1 MVSARGCLGDALCNG
16 LCLCARRVC
25 TLSCVTVAYGST
37 RSLGHTR
44 SSLARLLRDGSVV
57 VDVSSVIVTQPHGS
71 SSIQSVEQPSRRELV
86 IAVGKILGFAAA
98 NNLAVAESSSEF
110 IAFLNPDLELTEG
123 WLPPL
128 LAALDD
134 PAVAITAPVL
144 LHPEGHVDEAGQAV
158 FSDGGSLAIGGPHWP
173 GGRDSYPTVMF
184 DRDVDYASAACWV
197 MRRSVFNELGG
208 FSTDY
213 WPAYFE
219 DNDLAQRA
227 RQAGYV
233 TRLVTSRPVIHHHE
247 GASAERVAI
256 AQRSR
261 ATFERKWAD
270 VLVTKPDRSL
280 LDTDSRSVR
289 DWHCDQTTITHAT
302 GDEIPAL
309 AACAVSNPHNRH
321 TGLLADC
328 NIPWLPQK

>member
-1 MVSARGCLGDALCNG
+1 MG
-16 LCLCARRVC
+16 
-25 TLSCVTVAYGST
+25 
-37 RSLGHTR
+37 
-44 SSLARLLRDGSVV
+44 SSLARSVRDGFTLI
-57 VDVSSVIVTQPHGS
+57 DVSAVIVTQPD
-71 SSIQSVEQPSRRELV
+71 QSGELARVDGVSRWEREITLD
-86 IAVGKILGFAAA
+86 KNLGFAAA

-134 PAVAITAPVL
+134 PAVAVAAPVL
-144 LHPEGHVDEAGQAV
+144 LHPEGHIDEAGQAV

-173 GGRDSYPTVMF
+173 SERDSYPTVMF

-261 ATFERKWAD
+261 ATFERNWAD
-270 VLVTKPDRSL
+270 VLATKPDRSL
-280 LDTDSRSVR
+280 LETDPRSVR
-289 DWHCDQTTITHAT
+289 DWYCEQTTIAHVTAA
-302 GDEIPAL
+302 EIPAI
-309 AACAVSNPHNRH
+309 AARAASDPRNRFTAVLNDGTHPWALRKQYRSS
-321 TGLLADC
+321 GLEILTET
-328 NIPWLPQK
+328 PRP

>member
-1 MVSARGCLGDALCNG
+1 MA
-16 LCLCARRVC
+16 
-25 TLSCVTVAYGST
+25 
-37 RSLGHTR
+37 
-44 SSLARLLRDGSVV
+44 
-57 VDVSSVIVTQPHGS
+57 DVSSIVVIQPDGS
-71 SSIQSVEQPSRRELV
+71 GSYQSVNQPAACELL
-86 IAVGKILGFAAA
+86 ITAEENLGFAAA
-98 NNLAVAESSSEF
+98 NNLAVAETSSEF
-110 IAFLNPDLELTEG
+110 IAFLNPDLQLTEG

-128 LAALDD
+128 LAALGD
-134 PAVAITAPVL
+134 PAVAIAAPVL
-144 LHPEGHVDEAGQAV
+144 LHPDGHIDEAGQVV
-158 FSDGGSLAIGGPHWP
+158 FSDGGSLAIGGVDWP

-184 DRDVDYASAACWV
+184 DRDLDYASAACWV

-270 VLVTKPDRSL
+270 VLATKPDRSL
-280 LDTDSRSVR
+280 LETDPRSVR
-289 DWHCDQTTITHAT
+289 DWHCDQTIITHAT
-302 GDEIPAL
+302 ADEIPAL
-309 AACAVSNPHNRH
+309 AARAASDPRNRH
-321 TGLLADC
+321 TAVITDVTNLWPLQKQYRSSGLE
-328 NIPWLPQK
+328 IVTQRPHR

>member
-1 MVSARGCLGDALCNG
+1 M
-16 LCLCARRVC
+16 
-25 TLSCVTVAYGST
+25 LSCITVAFGAAVT
-37 RSLGHTR
+37 LQRSR
-44 SSLARLLRDGSVV
+44 SSLARSVRDGSTT
-57 VDVSSVIVTQPHGS
+57 VDVSVVVVTQPD
-71 SSIQSVEQPSRRELV
+71 QSGEVARVDGVTPWEREITLDEN
-86 IAVGKILGFAAA
+86 LGFAAA
-98 NNLAVAESSSEF
+98 NNLAVAGTSSEF

-123 WLPPL
+123 WLTPL

-134 PAVAITAPVL
+134 PAVAIAAPVL
-144 LHPEGHVDEAGQAV
+144 LHPEGHIDEAGQVV
-158 FSDGGSLAIGGPHWP
+158 FSDGGSLAIGGSHWR

-219 DNDLAQRA
+219 DNDLGQRA

-256 AQRSR
+256 AERSR
-261 ATFERKWAD
+261 ATFERNWAT
-270 VLVTKPDRSL
+270 VLTTKPDRSL
-280 LDTDSRSVR
+280 LETDPRSVR
-289 DWHCDQTTITHAT
+289 DWYCEETTIVTVTA
-302 GDEIPAL
+302 DEIPAL
-309 AACAVSNPHNRH
+309 AARAASDPRNRYTAVLTDGAHPWPLRQRYRSS
-321 TGLLADC
+321 GLEILTER
-328 NIPWLPQK
+328 PQS